1 MLRHSSAVIEMGANR
16 RGDVEQLVQIA
27 RPGIGLIT
35 NAGAEHLEGF
45 GSLEGAARAEGE
57 MVGGLS
63 QSGAAVINADD
74 TYASLWR
81 VEHRGARLQLR
92 LAPRGRFSRHGVA
105 IRGGRAGIQHAL
117 PPVHARR
124 RACR

>member
-1 MLRHSSAVIEMGANR
+1 MGANR

-57 MVGGLS
+57 MVARS
-63 QSGAAVINADD
+63 A
-74 TYASLWR
+74 R
-81 VEHRGARLQLR
+81 ERHRGHQ
-92 LAPRGRFSRHGVA
+92 
-105 IRGGRAGIQHAL
+105 
-117 PPVHARR
+117 RR
-124 RACR
+124 